1 MAKPGIYIMQQVKKY
16 QQNKFQKATFNK
28 GAKGTDGRGQCIVLG
43 CVDVVYGFDLV
54 KVLKLQK
61 KGAHYV
67 VITLK
72 N

>member
-1 MAKPGIYIMQQVKKY
+1 MNSAFSRGKSPRISIV
-16 QQNKFQKATFNK
+16 ATINK

-43 CVDVVYGFDLV
+43 CVDVVYGFEIV

-61 KGAHYV
+61 KGTHYV